1 MYTGDKTHRITV
13 RMSEDLYLFVEEQ
26 AKMLGVTSAEFL
38 RMVVKSAYSMNQK
51 LAERFKSAIPG
62 GEEHENG

>member
-1 MYTGDKTHRITV
+1 MYTGNKTHRITV

-38 RMVVKSAYSMNQK
+38 RMVINSAYAMNQK
-51 LAERFKSAIPG
+51 VAERFKSIMPG
-62 GEEHENG
+62 GETNENG

>member
-1 MYTGDKTHRITV
+1 MYTGDKSHRITV

-26 AKMLGVTSAEFL
+26 SKMLGVTSAEFL
-38 RMVVKSAYSMNQK
+38 RMVINSAYSMNQK
-51 LAERFKSAIPG
+51 VAERLKSAIPG